1 MTQKNYG
8 SQSMIALLKRVIVR
22 RPDEAFGNADPQKW
36 HYTAQ
41 PHMARA
47 QAEHDEFVAMLR
59 RAGAEVIYHDEAMP
73 QHADAIFVFDPA
85 LITDAG
91 AILLSMG
98 KKLRRGEEAAQT
110 RLYQKLGV
118 PIVTTLNGS
127 ALAEGGDLLWLDSKT
142 LAAGVGYRTNVEGVR
157 QLRAAL
163 NPMGVE
169 VLAYDLP
176 YYTGP
181 EACLHLLSLISIL
194 DEKVAVVYPPLMPV
208 AFYQELQA
216 RGFKLIEAPEKEF
229 LTQATNV
236 LATAPGECIMLEGN
250 PVTRQR
256 LIDAGMEVQTY
267 RGEELSFK
275 AEGGATCLT
284 RPLWRASS

>member
-1 MTQKNYG
+1 
-8 SQSMIALLKRVIVR
+8 MIALLKRVIVR